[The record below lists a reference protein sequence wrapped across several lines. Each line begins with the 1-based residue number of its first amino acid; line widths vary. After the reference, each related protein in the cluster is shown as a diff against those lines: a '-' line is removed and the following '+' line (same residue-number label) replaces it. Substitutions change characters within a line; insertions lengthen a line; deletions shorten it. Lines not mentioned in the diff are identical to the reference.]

1 MWIRT
6 AGSRDLEAVQAL
18 LVETWHDT
26 YDSIYGAERVDAI
39 TGEWHSMEALR
50 ARLTQ
55 PLSEFVVAD
64 TGNSLLGMA
73 FASSKDGRLIELH
86 QLYVR
91 PSAQGQGAGRA
102 LLEEIETCFPEANR
116 MRLEVEAEN
125 RKAITFYRKSGFE
138 PVGETQNCGTD
149 NSGIPAII
157 YEKRVQ

>member
-6 AGSRDLEAVQAL
+6 AGSGDLEAIQAL

-26 YDSIYGAERVDAI
+26 YDSLYGSERVEAI
-39 TGEWHSMEALR
+39 TREWHSLDALR

-64 TGNSLLGMA
+64 TGQAILGMA
-73 FASSKDGRLIELH
+73 FASSRDGRLIDLH

-102 LLEEIETCFPEANR
+102 LLEEIEACFPEADR
-116 MRLEVEAEN
+116 VRLEVEAEN
-125 RKAITFYRKSGFE
+125 HRAVTFYRMSGFE

-157 YEKRVQ
+157 YEKRVL

>member
-6 AGSRDLEAVQAL
+6 AGSRDLEAIQAL

-26 YDSIYGAERVDAI
+26 YDPIYGADRVEAI
-39 TGEWHSMEALR
+39 TGEWHALEVLR

-64 TGNSLLGMA
+64 TGDTLVGMA
-73 FASSKDGRLIELH
+73 FASSSDGRLIELH

-91 PSAQGQGAGRA
+91 PAAQGQGAGRA
-102 LLEEIETCFPEANR
+102 LLEEIEACFPEASR

-125 RKAITFYRKSGFE
+125 HKAVTFYRKSGFE
-138 PVGETQNCGTD
+138 PVGKTQNCGAD

-157 YEKRVQ
+157 YEKQVP

>member
-6 AGSRDLEAVQAL
+6 AGSGDLEAIQAL
-18 LVETWHDT
+18 LIETWHDT
-26 YDSIYGAERVDAI
+26 YDSLYGSERVEAI
-39 TGEWHSMEALR
+39 TREWHTLDALR

-64 TGNSLLGMA
+64 TGQSILGMA
-73 FASSKDGRLIELH
+73 FASSKDGRLIELR

-102 LLEEIETCFPEANR
+102 LLEEIEACFPEANR
-116 MRLEVEAEN
+116 VRLEVEAEN
-125 RKAITFYRKSGFE
+125 HKAVTFYRKSGFE
-138 PVGETQNCGTD
+138 PVGKTQNCGTD

-157 YEKRVQ
+157 YEKQVP